1 MKSVATVENLT
12 YTIQEAG
19 RERSILK
26 NINYDFEQGMIY
38 TISCLLYTSQPE
50 YCIPGSEAHSTF
62 AEIGFVSIVYPY

>member
-38 TISCLLYTSQPE
+38 TISGPS
-50 YCIPGSEAHSTF
+50 GSGAGE
-62 AEIGFVSIVYPY
+62 